1 MNTSPAYNRLIKQL
15 KRQRVMK
22 KNAKKNA
29 PYYLICTPQKKNV
42 GTGNVCFNVNDLTK
56 FDKDFLFDQEVDGV
70 KYNKVVSKEWVRD
83 HMLPMYAYHKPNEET
98 GRKGGVYPFYV
109 LKIQEIINC

>member
-1 MNTSPAYNRLIKQL
+1 MKTSPAYNRLVKQL

-29 PYYLICTPQKKNV
+29 PYYTICNPLERNV
-42 GTGNVCFNVNDLTK
+42 GTGNVTFNINDLAK

-70 KYNKVVSKEWVRD
+70 TYNKVVSKEWVRD
-83 HMLPMYAYHKPNEET
+83 HMLPMYSYTKPNEVT
-98 GRKGGVYPFYV
+98 RKRSVFPFYV
-109 LKIQEIINC
+109 LKINEIINL